1 MTIAWGELDRLVGP
15 PKPERR
21 PAGARFL
28 ILPASATRR
37 PGTTPSWSPGR
48 CSTAAVWKVRGQGRK
63 RRRPVL
69 IVERTENPQW
79 LSNAYLVADEEGGK
93 GVLIDGNDDL
103 GPLLERA
110 ERDGIEITH
119 ILVTHPHVDHVA
131 GLAEA
136 REKLGGAAARRPRR
150 DRGGARG
157 RRSPRRSPTA
167 RSCSTG
173 GLEIEAISTPGHA
186 AGHLAFLVDG
196 SDVFTADVLFKGT
209 VGGTMAPGASG
220 FDDLQVLGDAAD
232 GAAAGD
238 GRPPR
243 PPRADDDRR
252 GARRATPSCGSG
264 AAATET
270 GEEQVTVWGRPAT
283 LKLWAPDYD
292 GGNKAWVVFGDTD
305 EEAIVGGSQV
315 ERS

>member
-1 MTIAWGELDRLVGP
+1 
-15 PKPERR
+15 
-21 PAGARFL
+21 
-28 ILPASATRR
+28 
-37 PGTTPSWSPGR
+37 
-48 CSTAAVWKVRGQGRK
+48 
-63 RRRPVL
+63 L

-79 LSNAYLVADEEGGK
+79 LSNAYLVADPDRK
-93 GVLIDGNDDL
+93 TGVLIDGNDEL

-119 ILVTHPHVDHVA
+119 VLVTHPHPDHVA

-136 REKLGGAAARRPRR
+136 RAQIGNPPLVAHEATAAELGEEVAIVLGDGDAFDAN
-150 DRGGARG
+150 GIGV
-157 RRSPRRSPTA
+157 
-167 RSCSTG
+167 
-173 GLEIEAISTPGHA
+173 EALFTPGHA

-196 SDVFTADVLFKGT
+196 TDLFTADVLFKGT

-220 FDDLQVLGDAAD
+220 FADLKASVMRLMELHPETKVHPGHKEPTTIAEEWEHNPFV
-232 GAAAGD
+232 
-238 GRPPR
+238 RIW
-243 PPRADDDRR
+243 R
-252 GARRATPSCGSG
+252 GLDS
-264 AAATET
+264 T

-292 GGNKAWVVFGDTD
+292 GGNKAWIVFGDSG